1 MKVLHVLHS
10 PRAEGTVKLALD
22 WLAQPGLVQEV
33 LVLNPNP
40 AEMADELRRRA
51 AWFHQGEKFPA
62 GLKKFSWMLG
72 TTWTIC
78 RRRRP
83 DLVVCWTNGF
93 SPWVLG
99 GAWLAGVPRLITHA
113 GNPPTRSVAGK
124 TCTVV
129 STFVAWITGGRMLCC
144 SRYVASQFACSPG
157 AFASV
162 LRVAYNCAPV
172 GSIREEAAVARAQRA
187 DWRPRLIMVGTLEA
201 HKDHATLIKAMPAV
215 VRAVPNVQL
224 WLVGEGSLRRPLEN
238 ACAELNLT
246 AVVTFLGSRRDVPS
260 LLGQSD
266 VFVFSTTREEGL
278 GTVLIEALA
287 AGLPVVASDVPA
299 CAEALEGGRWGRLV
313 PPGDSA
319 ALAAA
324 LIAHLQAK
332 ETETDACSGYLERF
346 SPPCMI
352 ASYVAA
358 TS

>member
-1 MKVLHVLHS
+1 MQGGENRSKYPLQASVSVS
-10 PRAEGTVKLALD
+10 FACKWAI
-22 WLAQPGLVQEV
+22 
-33 LVLNPNP
+33 
-40 AEMADELRRRA
+40 RA
-51 AWFHQGEKFPA
+51 AARAAESPGGTNLPHRPPSSASAQAGTSLATTGRPAASASISTVPRPSSRVVEKTNTSLWP
-62 GLKKFSWMLG
+62 SRLG
-72 TTWTIC
+72 TS
-78 RRRRP
+78 RRE
-83 DLVVCWTNGF
+83 
-93 SPWVLG
+93 
-99 GAWLAGVPRLITHA
+99 PRKVT
-113 GNPPTRSVAGK
+113 T
-124 TCTVV
+124 
-129 STFVAWITGGRMLCC
+129 
-144 SRYVASQFACSPG
+144 
-157 AFASV
+157 
-162 LRVAYNCAPV
+162 
-172 GSIREEAAVARAQRA
+172 AV
-187 DWRPRLIMVGTLEA
+187 
-201 HKDHATLIKAMPAV
+201 KF
-215 VRAVPNVQL
+215 NY
-224 WLVGEGSLRRPLEN
+224 